1 MVIITSNVKG
11 SSIFFDILL
20 VAWFMR
26 LRVSFLSGK
35 VRYNFVINK
44 YDDMR
49 LSSFLQVAR
58 FDVVDLNV

>member
-1 MVIITSNVKG
+1 
-11 SSIFFDILL
+11 
-20 VAWFMR
+20 MR